1 MREMI
6 TTDWGSYLIPENRV
20 QEFKQSKELFD
31 CMDTLNT
38 IKEKHFDET
47 WGDYKIIPAR
57 PIW

>member
-1 MREMI
+1 MLTI
-6 TTDWGSYLIPENRV
+6 KILTKL
-20 QEFKQSKELFD
+20 QSKELFD